1 MSQYP
6 AQVSSKF
13 GLNDS
18 DVTEIVANVFCHFP
32 WCKWGCFNSIFSS
45 SDVCM
50 KGMTFGRSVDYHHI
64 HEIVKQLTMFL
75 CRH

>member
-6 AQVSSKF
+6 AQVNSKF

-50 KGMTFGRSVDYHHI
+50 
-64 HEIVKQLTMFL
+64 
-75 CRH
+75 